1 MCCASISVCVRA
13 TTRCAGASVGLVK
26 NLALLTH
33 ISVATP
39 SQPVRDAMEALG
51 VRFTTDPAHLS
62 RGALRVFI
70 NGDPIGTHDDP
81 AALHAALRALKRT
94 GGLSVF
100 TSIVWDI
107 RTNQLTVCTEGG
119 RFMRPLFVAR
129 GGRLVLAAEA
139 PDVMA
144 RLLEGGGAGGS
155 GGGSGSSGGSGSG
168 PRVDWVQDLV
178 LTGAVEYL
186 DVEEMNVAMIAM
198 TPDDLRR
205 ERPGGGAA
213 PCYTHVELAPGAM
226 LGVVAGSIPFSEH
239 NQVRGVRG
247 SSKTWRRRRARRRRR
262 EY

>member
-1 MCCASISVCVRA
+1 MHWCAR
-13 TTRCAGASVGLVK
+13 AGASVGLVK

-51 VRFTTDPAHLS
+51 VRFTTDPKHLS

-94 GGLSVF
+94 GSLSVF

-129 GGRLVLAAEA
+129 DGRLVLEA
-139 PDVMA
+139 DHPDVLA
-144 RLLEGGGAGGS
+144 RLMRGGGS
-155 GGGSGSSGGSGSG
+155 GGGDSGEGSSGEA
-168 PRVDWVQDLV
+168 RVDWVQDLV

-186 DVEEMNVAMIAM
+186 DVEETNVAMVAM
-198 TPDDLRR
+198 TPEDLRR
-205 ERPGGGAA
+205 ERGGGGAGSI
-213 PCYTHVELAPGAM
+213 PYTHVELAPGAM

-239 NQVRGVRG
+239 NQVSGFRG
-247 SSKTWRRRRARRRRR
+247 SSKTWRRRRARRRHR